1 MRDANVGTLLIHGN
15 LDNPRSLWV
24 SNAGGTPEKPAFPS
38 VRRGKPGSPENRHN
52 NPRRLLFSPAAFEAA
67 PSPFG
72 KNRNAG
78 QLFQATVK
86 TTASERK
93 RAVAPRPLTRSPQFR
108 KTAGKGLSAP
118 LQAPCLCLFVR
129 LFVKIRRSQQRD

>member
-1 MRDANVGTLLIHGN
+1 MAVKDQRSEQKIIFFKNTGRECRKVADPRNRG
-15 LDNPRSLWV
+15 NPRSLWI
-24 SNAGGTPEKPAFPS
+24 SNAGGTPEEPS
-38 VRRGKPGSPENRHN
+38 FSSVPRDGARAPENRHN

-72 KNRNAG
+72 KNGNAG

-93 RAVAPRPLTRSPQFR
+93 RSAAPQSLMHSPEFR
-108 KTAGKGLSAP
+108 KTAG
-118 LQAPCLCLFVR
+118 
-129 LFVKIRRSQQRD
+129 